1 MGLYYLFVRHW
12 KSTLMNIFAPIVFL
26 ILLQIIRDLSLTYG
40 ASPSLNP
47 QKMRLDEVWP
57 VICCSGTERTSSPSL
72 SVLASIQQAV
82 VDFFT

>member
-1 MGLYYLFVRHW
+1 
-12 KSTLMNIFAPIVFL
+12 MNIFAPIVFL

-72 SVLASIQQAV
+72 SWPRFNKLLWISSLEDKCFKRIACI
-82 VDFFT
+82 